1 MIQLYR
7 YGRGVIVVV
16 SDRFVGVVVV
26 VDVGSRH
33 GWREGV
39 EGGIVVAVDVGS
51 RHGWREGVEGGIVVA
66 VGVVVSAV

>member
-1 MIQLYR
+1 MYR

-39 EGGIVVAVDVGS
+39 EGGIVVAV
-51 RHGWREGVEGGIVVA
+51 
-66 VGVVVSAV
+66 GVVVSAV